1 MAILAAGNK
10 VQGAMADSTGKGP
23 SRIAADDLSIV
34 IPFRY
39 DRPERLENLG
49 AVLRHLTATLA
60 GAEII
65 VIEDGPQMHGA
76 EVAARCG
83 AQHIARINAGA
94 FHRTALLNLG
104 IEVLATRRFA
114 ASYDTDALIY
124 PAAWAR
130 ALDMLRAG
138 APVVFPYGG
147 RFCDLCGALRA
158 QVVADPDLALVPAAV
173 AQAAS
178 QKAKGDLVCIN
189 PNSVGGVVLFDRV
202 TYTTCGGYH
211 EGFVAWGFEDA
222 EIMARMTKLGHPY
235 ARVEGVPLIHLSHPR
250 GRGWR
255 GGAWY
260 RASRQNN
267 ALYRRMGRLSAEE
280 IKALIAQGGL
290 RATAAAPR
298 DGLFTRLVARLH
310 HRKPSP

>member
-1 MAILAAGNK
+1 
-10 VQGAMADSTGKGP
+10 MADSTGIGP

-34 IPFRY
+34 IPFRH
-39 DRPERLENLG
+39 DRTERLENLG

-76 EVAARCG
+76 GIAAHCG

-104 IEVLATRRFA
+104 IEALATRRFA

-124 PAAWAR
+124 PAAWAQ
-130 ALDMLRAG
+130 ALAMLRAG

-147 RFCDLCGALRA
+147 RFCDLRGHLRA
-158 QVVADPDLALVPAAV
+158 QMVAEPDLALVPATV

-178 QKAKGDLVCIN
+178 QRAKGDLVCIN
-189 PNSVGGVVLFDRV
+189 PNSVGGVVLFDRAI
-202 TYTTCGGYH
+202 YAACGGYH

-222 EIMARMTKLGHPY
+222 EIMARMTKLGHPF
-235 ARVEGVPLIHLSHPR
+235 ARVDGMPLIHLSHPR

-260 RASRQNN
+260 RASRANT
-267 ALYRRMGRLSAEE
+267 ALFRRMGRLSADEM
-280 IKALIAQGGL
+280 KSLIAQGGL
-290 RATAAAPR
+290 RAPAFAPR
-298 DGLFTRLVARLH
+298 DGLLARLIA
-310 HRKPSP
+310 RFSR

>member
-1 MAILAAGNK
+1 
-10 VQGAMADSTGKGP
+10 MADSTGKGP

-34 IPFRY
+34 IPFRH
-39 DRPERLENLG
+39 DRPERLENLA

-65 VIEDGPQMHGA
+65 VIEDGAQMHGA
-76 EVAARCG
+76 GVALGCG
-83 AQHIARINAGA
+83 AQHIARVNAGA

-104 IEVLATRRFA
+104 IEALATRRFA

-124 PAAWAR
+124 PEAWAR

-147 RFCDLCGALRA
+147 RFCDLRGDLRA
-158 QVVADPDLALVPAAV
+158 QVVADPDLARVPAKV

-189 PNSVGGVVLFDRV
+189 PNSVGGVVLFDRAV
-202 TYTTCGGYH
+202 FAACGGYH

-222 EIMARMTKLGHPY
+222 EIMARMTKLGHPF
-235 ARVEGVPLIHLSHPR
+235 ARVEGMPLIHLSHPR

-260 RASRQNN
+260 RAARQNN
-267 ALYRRMGRLSAEE
+267 ALYRRMARLSAEE
-280 IKALIAQGGL
+280 MKAMIAEGGL
-290 RATAAAPR
+290 RAPGCVR
-298 DGLFTRLVARLH
+298 PDGLLARLLTKLY
-310 HRKPSP
+310 R

>member
-1 MAILAAGNK
+1 
-10 VQGAMADSTGKGP
+10 MADSTGKGP

-49 AVLRHLTATLA
+49 AVLRHLAATLE

-65 VIEDGPQMHGA
+65 VIEDGAQMHGA
-76 EVAARCG
+76 EVSENSG

-130 ALDMLRAG
+130 ALDRLRAG

-147 RFCDLCGALRA
+147 RFCDLRGSLRA
-158 QVVADPDLALVPAAV
+158 QIVANPDLALVPAKV

-178 QKAKGDLVCIN
+178 HKAKGDLVCIN
-189 PNSVGGVVLFDRV
+189 PNSVGGVVLFDRAN
-202 TYTTCGGYH
+202 YIACGGYH

-222 EIMARMTKLGHPY
+222 EIMARMAKLGHPF
-235 ARVEGVPLIHLSHPR
+235 ARVDGMPLIHLSHPR

-260 RASRQNN
+260 RAARQNN
-267 ALYRRMGRLSAEE
+267 ALYRSMGRLSAGQ
-280 IKALIAQGGL
+280 IKALIADGGL
-290 RATAAAPR
+290 RATAPAQH
-298 DGLFTRLVARLH
+298 DGLIARLIAKLYR
-310 HRKPSP
+310 RKPSP

>member
-1 MAILAAGNK
+1 
-10 VQGAMADSTGKGP
+10 MADSTGTGP

-49 AVLRHLTATLA
+49 AVLRHLTATLD

-76 EVAARCG
+76 RVARASG
-83 AQHIARINAGA
+83 ATHIARINAGA

-104 IEVLATRRFA
+104 IEALATRRFA

-124 PAAWAR
+124 PAAWAQ
-130 ALDMLRAG
+130 ALDRLRAG

-147 RFCDLCGALRA
+147 RFCDLRGGLRA
-158 QVVADPDLALVPAAV
+158 QVVANPDLGLVPAGV

-189 PNSVGGVVLFDRV
+189 PNSVGGVVLFDRAI
-202 TYTTCGGYH
+202 YAACGGYH

-222 EIMARMTKLGHPY
+222 EIMARMAKLGHPF
-235 ARVEGVPLIHLSHPR
+235 ARVEGMPLIHLSHPR

-267 ALYRRMGRLSAEE
+267 ALYRSMGRLSAVQ
-280 IKALIAQGGL
+280 IKALIAKGGL
-290 RATAAAPR
+290 RGAASGQRP
-298 DGLFTRLVARLH
+298 GLLTRLLQQLT
-310 HRKPSP
+310 PPPNP